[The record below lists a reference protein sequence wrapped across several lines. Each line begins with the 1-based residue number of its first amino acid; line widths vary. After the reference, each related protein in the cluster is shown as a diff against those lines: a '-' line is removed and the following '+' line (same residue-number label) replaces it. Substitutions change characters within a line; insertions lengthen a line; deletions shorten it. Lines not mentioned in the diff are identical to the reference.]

1 MLFLVIQWS
10 FLFREF
16 ATLKVFTPKHSSPRL
31 TRTNVWPKKK
41 SNGSGDLVLP
51 KTGEYSI
58 CRHEIRES
66 FSKLLWK
73 FMRREIFR
81 FPGEML
87 INYFLGPWHVLKKF
101 SVKSPTDLNNR
112 VLSPLRLLLFERE
125 LKISYLAS
133 PGFKASHSSDF
144 PRIAGNINNTWNSPE
159 LHSFECSRC

>member
-1 MLFLVIQWS
+1 MSGQ
-10 FLFREF
+10 
-16 ATLKVFTPKHSSPRL
+16 
-31 TRTNVWPKKK
+31 KKK

-66 FSKLLWK
+66 FNKLLLK
-73 FMRREIFR
+73 FMRKEIFR

-101 SVKSPTDLNNR
+101 SFKSPTDLNNR

-133 PGFKASHSSDF
+133 PGFRASRSSDF
-144 PRIAGNINNTWNSPE
+144 PRIAGNINNT
-159 LHSFECSRC
+159 